1 MLVAR
6 HVPALTE
13 AQFAAV
19 ATACDRLLRAPGT
32 SLARIAIPILHVINE
47 HPGCLEP
54 YRPLAAAWE
63 TGLADGAAVPAPRY
77 EPLRSVARVGR
88 GLLRSV
94 SPARRTDRIIGLAA
108 CIGPVDVLIVSRLLN
123 RRQLLAEDD
132 FYFGPL
138 QRLLAERGAGSVVAY
153 INHLADRDPVDEV
166 PGSRVVLP
174 RTAPPGVEAGIWSR
188 CLTTRRQLNA
198 AAQTAQSQVERS
210 VAALASRHAMF
221 EHTAINLRL
230 HAAVARLCRY
240 LKPRIVITTYEGDS
254 SERLIW
260 QAAREGGNRPLCV
273 GYQHT
278 RLLARAHAIRRLVAA
293 PGVECDPDVILTL
306 GSQSHEA
313 LASSAG
319 LGSTRLVEYGSHRRA
334 VGFDG
339 PPPDLRPRCCLV
351 LPDGDEREFFTLF
364 HFAAECAR
372 ADPTVG
378 FIVRPHPIVDAER
391 LRQRLELPGN
401 LTLSV
406 GTALMDDL
414 TRARYCIYRGSSA
427 VVHAVIAGLKPFY
440 VHQHGELNFDPL
452 FALSGWRETITS
464 PEEFGIRL
472 QEAERAAGSDGRI
485 AAEAARRFCED
496 YVSPLRPAALDELLS
511 MALRASTDST
521 G

>member
-6 HVPALTE
+6 HEPALTE

-19 ATACDRLLRAPGT
+19 ATACDRLLRAPDT

-54 YRPLAAAWE
+54 YRPLAAAWG
-63 TGLADGAAVPAPRY
+63 TGLVDGAAVQASRY
-77 EPLRSVARVGR
+77 EPLRAVARVGR
-88 GLLRSV
+88 GLFRSL
-94 SPARRTDRIIGLAA
+94 SPAHRDQIGGSAV
-108 CIGPVDVLIVSRLLN
+108 PVDVLIVSRLLN
-123 RRQLLAEDD
+123 RRQLSGEDD

-138 QRLLAERGAGSVVAY
+138 QRLLAERGASSVVAY
-153 INHLADRDPVDEV
+153 INHLADRDPVGDV
-166 PGSRVVLP
+166 PASRVILP
-174 RTAPPGVEAGIWSR
+174 RTAPPGIEAGIWNR
-188 CLTTRRQLNA
+188 CLETRRQLNA
-198 AAQTAQSQVERS
+198 TARAAHSEVERS

-230 HAAVARLCRY
+230 HASVARLCRY
-240 LKPRIVITTYEGDS
+240 LEPRVVITTYEGDS

-260 QAAREGGNRPLCV
+260 HAAREGGNRPLCV

-278 RLLARAHAIRRLVAA
+278 RLLAQAHAIRRRIAA
-293 PGVECDPDVILTL
+293 PGMECDPDVILTL
-306 GSQSHEA
+306 GPQSHEA
-313 LASSAG
+313 LASSPG

-334 VGFDG
+334 VGFDA
-339 PPPDLRPRCCLV
+339 PPPELRPRGCLV

-372 ADPTVG
+372 ANQTVD

-406 GTALMDDL
+406 GTPLIDDL
-414 TRARYCIYRGSSA
+414 ARARYCIYRGSSA

-440 VHQHGELNFDPL
+440 LERPGELNFDPL

-464 PEEFGIRL
+464 PEDFAFRL
-472 QEAERAAGSDGRI
+472 QENDRATGSAGRI
-485 AAEAARRFCED
+485 AAEEARKFCED

-511 MALRASTDST
+511 MALSASTDST

>member
-6 HVPALTE
+6 HEPALTE

-19 ATACDRLLRAPGT
+19 ATACDGLLRASDT

-54 YRPLAAAWE
+54 YRALAPVWDLAAEPAGD
-63 TGLADGAAVPAPRY
+63 TGPILSPERRS
-77 EPLRSVARVGR
+77 EPLRALARVGR
-88 GLLRSV
+88 GLFRSL
-94 SPARRTDRIIGLAA
+94 SPARQAG
-108 CIGPVDVLIVSRLLN
+108 GPAVDVLIVSRLLN
-123 RRQLLAEDD
+123 RRQLAGEDD

-138 QRLLAERGAGSVVAY
+138 QRLLAERGASSVVAY
-153 INHLADRDPVDEV
+153 INHLVDRDPIGEV
-166 PGSRVVLP
+166 PTSRVILP
-174 RTAPPGVEAGIWSR
+174 RTAPPGVEAGIWNR
-188 CLTTRRQLNA
+188 CLATHRLLNV
-198 AAQTAQSQVERS
+198 TAQAAHSEVERS

-230 HAAVARLCRY
+230 HASVARLCQY
-240 LKPRIVITTYEGDS
+240 LEPRMVITTYEGDS

-260 QAAREGGNRPLCV
+260 HAAREGGNRPLCV

-278 RLLARAHAIRRLVAA
+278 RLLARAHAIRRRIAA
-293 PGVECDPDVILTL
+293 AGIECDPDVILTL
-306 GSQSHEA
+306 GPQSHEA
-313 LASSAG
+313 LASSPE
-319 LGSTRLVEYGSHRRA
+319 LGGTRLVEYGSHRRA
-334 VGFDG
+334 IGFEG
-339 PPPDLRPRCCLV
+339 PPPELRPRGCLV

-372 ADPTVG
+372 ANPTVG

-391 LRQRLELPGN
+391 LRRRLELPGN

-406 GTALMDDL
+406 GRALIDDL
-414 TRARYCIYRGSSA
+414 ARARYCIYRGSSA

-440 VHQHGELNFDPL
+440 VHQPGELNFDPL
-452 FALSGWRETITS
+452 FALSGWRETVTS
-464 PEEFGIRL
+464 PEEFAVRL
-472 QEAERAAGSDGRI
+472 QEDTGAAGRM
-485 AAEAARRFCED
+485 AAEEARKFCEN

-511 MALRASTDST
+511 IALRASTDST